1 MKSFSLGLVA
11 LTLLCTACSRSGEDA
26 IVMKVQQGDFRSS
39 VTESGELVT
48 ADTKTFVMPRFG
60 RYWYS
65 FKIIGM
71 LDHGTQ
77 VHTGDS
83 IMQFDPSSVKQFIV
97 ERETTLESERAA
109 LEQLKV
115 NNEIEA
121 KSLDAQKKQQEADF
135 NMRKL
140 RLTSAQFETERNRH
154 ISELQFRQA
163 EINYE
168 KAKRNIEYTKVV
180 AANNEKIKQIEVQQ
194 AEAMVNMG
202 YEVLPKLTIRTPIDG
217 VFQVANKRRGRGP
230 QLQLGDEVQVGNSYG
245 SVPDMTWMKVKTTIN
260 EIDRAKVYEGMPVVV
275 RMDAMPELAFSAK
288 VEKIGIL
295 CHTSNTSDYRKV
307 FDVTVKLDSS
317 DLRLKPG
324 MTVSCEMISQ
334 DLKDVLYVPNECVWC
349 QDKQYYVRVSQ
360 LLGQKTDLP
369 VRLVARNT
377 NYSVV
382 EGEGLHPGQSVY
394 PVEIKQS
401 EDADR

>member
-1 MKSFSLGLVA
+1 MKSFSFGLVA
-11 LTLLCTACSRSGEDA
+11 LTLLCTACSQSGEDA

-77 VHTGDS
+77 VHAGDS

-109 LEQLKV
+109 LEQLRV

-163 EINYE
+163 EIN
-168 KAKRNIEYTKVV
+168 
-180 AANNEKIKQIEVQQ
+180 
-194 AEAMVNMG
+194 
-202 YEVLPKLTIRTPIDG
+202 
-217 VFQVANKRRGRGP
+217 
-230 QLQLGDEVQVGNSYG
+230 
-245 SVPDMTWMKVKTTIN
+245 
-260 EIDRAKVYEGMPVVV
+260 
-275 RMDAMPELAFSAK
+275 
-288 VEKIGIL
+288 
-295 CHTSNTSDYRKV
+295 
-307 FDVTVKLDSS
+307 
-317 DLRLKPG
+317 
-324 MTVSCEMISQ
+324 
-334 DLKDVLYVPNECVWC
+334 
-349 QDKQYYVRVSQ
+349 
-360 LLGQKTDLP
+360 
-369 VRLVARNT
+369 
-377 NYSVV
+377 
-382 EGEGLHPGQSVY
+382 
-394 PVEIKQS
+394 
-401 EDADR
+401 